1 MDPKINSTNPSN
13 DLSAPS
19 VPAPN
24 NPDPLAQIQPPAPAQ
39 PLASAASSQPVLNA
53 QPQPDGHHDTPLIAD
68 DADLI
73 EKEWVEAAKQLVD
86 KTKTDPY
93 TQNKEISKF
102 KAAYIKQ
109 RYNKAIHLSK
119 D

>member
-1 MDPKINSTNPSN
+1 MDPKSNPTNSNNGSST
-13 DLSAPS
+13 PS

-24 NPDPLAQIQPPAPAQ
+24 NPDPLAQIQPPDPTVAPT
-39 PLASAASSQPVLNA
+39 SAPSPQAAVNA
-53 QPQPDGHHDTPLIAD
+53 QPQPVIQQDTPLIAD
-68 DADLI
+68 DVDLI

-86 KTKTDPY
+86 KTKSDPY
-93 TQNKEISKF
+93 TQNKEINKF